1 MSLNIRQPD
10 YLFRDGASR
19 YPLRHKSAAV
29 MITFFVGILG
39 VGYILFHSSTIYAV
53 PDLYVFEPVDGA
65 VVRAQQVAI
74 AGETEPKS
82 RLEINGYELFSDDR
96 GAFRVELPLQRGI
109 HILDIRVKNRIGK
122 EAKVVRHIIVE

>member
-19 YPLRHKSAAV
+19 YPARHKSAVV
-29 MITFFVGILG
+29 MIAFFIGILG
-39 VGYILFHSSTIYAV
+39 VGYILFHSSTIFAV
-53 PDLYVFEPVDGA
+53 PDLYVTEPADGA
-65 VVRAQQVAI
+65 LVRADKVMI
-74 AGETEPKS
+74 AGETDPKS
-82 RLEINGYELFSDDR
+82 RVEVNGYEVFSDDN
-96 GAFRVELPLQRGI
+96 GDFRVELPLQRGI